1 MIQIRQIK
9 KMSSELRQ
17 RIYPS
22 REKDSGAR
30 LVTQIS
36 VEGLISAIVINL
48 AGYTT
53 MFASRLG
60 ANEHQIGLIAS
71 LPQFFA
77 LIALIPGAL
86 LTGRMKDR
94 RKPVEIGL
102 LLTGIFFGLTGFSP
116 LLGDLRVWFLIGMI
130 SLASAPLALYN
141 ATWQNYF
148 SDIVPVSQRNS
159 FYTLR
164 TSMTY
169 FACIVVVQAV
179 GLILGHAA
187 SDSQRIWLYQC
198 FYWLAFIFSLLQ
210 LVVLRQSPRDLAD
223 HPESTSWK
231 DLRLAIR
238 ELVRCSK
245 FMKFFGISLIVHA
258 GWYMAWPTF
267 FIAQVTYM
275 RADESWLGYLTVSAS
290 LLQWLSVKPWGKYVE
305 RHGTRKALAIGSIG
319 LALNPLFTVFCIYLP
334 VHLQLPVLLAL
345 GLLNAC
351 TFGAFQISIL
361 QCLLEVIPVRFR
373 ALNLSVYSSALL
385 AANAVM
391 PMFAVWI
398 YSAFG
403 TNLMALTLS
412 MGTATTIRLIG
423 AILFLIRW
431 RRLRQE
437 PDCGIRA

>member
-1 MIQIRQIK
+1 
-9 KMSSELRQ
+9 
-17 RIYPS
+17 
-22 REKDSGAR
+22 
-30 LVTQIS
+30 
-36 VEGLISAIVINL
+36 
-48 AGYTT
+48 
-53 MFASRLG
+53 
-60 ANEHQIGLIAS
+60 
-71 LPQFFA
+71 
-77 LIALIPGAL
+77 
-86 LTGRMKDR
+86 
-94 RKPVEIGL
+94 
-102 LLTGIFFGLTGFSP
+102 LTGFSP
-116 LLGDLRVWFLIGMI
+116 FLGDLRVWFLIGTI

-148 SDIVPVSQRNS
+148 SDIVPTGQRNS
-159 FYTLR
+159 YYTLR

-179 GLILGHAA
+179 GIILGHAA

-198 FYWLAFIFSLLQ
+198 CYWLAFLFSILQ
-210 LVVLRQSPRDLAD
+210 LLVLRQSPRDLSEHQA
-223 HPESTSWK
+223 STGWK

-245 FMKFFGISLIVHA
+245 FMKFFAISLIVHA

-275 RADESWLGYLTVSAS
+275 HADESWLGYLTVSAS
-290 LLQWLSVKPWGKYVE
+290 ILQWLSVKPWGRYVE
-305 RHGTRKALAIGSIG
+305 RHGTRKALAIGSVG

-334 VHLQLPVLLAL
+334 VPLQLPILLAL

-403 TNLMALTLS
+403 TNLLALTIS
-412 MGTATTIRLIG
+412 MSTATAIRLIG
-423 AILFLIRW
+423 AALFIFRW
-431 RRLRQE
+431 HRLRQE
-437 PDCGIRA
+437 PDCGIRV

>member
-22 REKDSGAR
+22 KVEDSGAR
-30 LVTQIS
+30 LATQIS

-53 MFASRLG
+53 MFAIRLG
-60 ANEHQIGLIAS
+60 ANEHQIGLISS

-77 LIALIPGAL
+77 LVALIPGAL

-94 RKPVEIGL
+94 RKPVEIAL
-102 LLTGIFFGLTGFSP
+102 ILTGIFFGLTGFSP

-130 SLASAPLALYN
+130 SLASAPFALYN

-148 SDIVPVSQRNS
+148 SDIIPVSQRNS

-164 TSMTY
+164 TSMSY
-169 FACIVVVQAV
+169 LACIVVIQAV
-179 GLILGHAA
+179 GVILGHAA

-198 FYWLAFIFSLLQ
+198 CYWLAFIFSLLQ
-210 LVVLRQSPRDLAD
+210 LAVLRQSPRDLSD
-223 HPESTSWK
+223 HPASTSWK
-231 DLRLAIR
+231 DLRLVIR
-238 ELVRCSK
+238 ELLRCSK
-245 FMKFFGISLIVHA
+245 FMKFFGISLILHA

-275 RADESWLGYLTVSAS
+275 HADESWLGYLTVSAS
-290 LLQWLSVKPWGKYVE
+290 ILQWLSVKPWGKYVE
-305 RHGTRKALAIGSIG
+305 QHGTRKALAIGSVG

-334 VHLQLPVLLAL
+334 VPLQLPVLLAL

-391 PMFAVWI
+391 PMLAVWI

-403 TNLMALTLS
+403 TNLFALTIS
-412 MGTATTIRLIG
+412 MGAATAIRLIG
-423 AILFLIRW
+423 AVLFVIHWLNL
-431 RRLRQE
+431 RRE
-437 PDCGIRA
+437 PDCGIRI